1 MCLLFFY
8 WMLTGVK
15 SCLRF
20 IAKNA
25 ARQHLESPCF
35 VFPGSTRVLSSC
47 ALLSTT
53 SALHMCSLSLLLQ
66 ISINLYA
73 EQTCW
78 CSSLLF
84 LCVFPYLWV
93 DVPLSDLSADAWWES
108 SVGDVSLT
116 RPRVHSFRRFWG
128 GCDVKVWSEGIAV
141 CFLFSKQPLQ
151 GCKSL
156 FILSVNA
163 SICGGEEEAILPYIS
178 QILAF
183 DFSRSTMM

>member
-8 WMLTGVK
+8 WMLTGGK

-128 GCDVKVWSEGIAV
+128 GCDVKVWKWGDCSV
-141 CFLFSKQPLQ
+141 LPLQ
-151 GCKSL
+151 QTATARL
-156 FILSVNA
+156 
-163 SICGGEEEAILPYIS
+163 
-178 QILAF
+178 
-183 DFSRSTMM
+183 